1 MRPNS
6 KSCRSSDAGWAFRAT
21 NAQVFEALARC
32 EHGASLREYFG
43 TQAHEEL
50 SGLAATARLAAAA
63 GRRGRLKA
71 RNRGSARHGSPR
83 SAVLIVPGMMGSR
96 LCEISGRGAA
106 KRPARTNAL
115 WMDPLRIAAG
125 DLGRLSL
132 TRKSSHSIRP
142 AGALLP
148 AYAKLKL
155 MLSIEGFEA
164 RYFAYDW
171 RLGIDRIGAAL
182 ASKIRAGGKPVS
194 LIAHSMGGLVARIA
208 AKELPKRLIKRLV
221 LLGTPNQG
229 AFAPVLALR
238 GTYPFVLRL
247 SRLDLEHSP
256 EDLASAVFCT
266 FPGLCQLLPAAPMAP
281 QIDLLDPRSWPDSGP
296 KPDAALLGRV
306 AEARARMAAPDE
318 RMAHIVGVNR
328 ETVVSVCRTPA
339 GFEYC
344 SSRNGDGTVP
354 VSLAMLPALETYF
367 ADEGHGELANN
378 PSVIAAIVALLRG
391 EGGGGLPQRFTPS
404 TEPLTRFDDAQLRCS
419 AEVAKIDWRR
429 LDSAQREAVLAEL
442 DGGRPGTSA
451 ESLA

>member
-1 MRPNS
+1 MRPS
-6 KSCRSSDAGWAFRAT
+6 TSTRRDSDAGWAFRAT
-21 NAQVFEALARC
+21 NAQVFEALARGD
-32 EHGASLREYFG
+32 HGASLREYFG
-43 TQAHEEL
+43 TQAYEEL
-50 SGLAATARLAAAA
+50 SALSAAARS
-63 GRRGRLKA
+63 GRKRA
-71 RNRGSARHGSPR
+71 RQGGSSRR
-83 SAVLIVPGMMGSR
+83 SRVLIVPGMMGSR
-96 LCEISGRGAA
+96 LCEVPGRGSAI
-106 KRPARTNAL
+106 RPARAKPL
-115 WMDPLRIAAG
+115 WVDPLRIAAG
-125 DLGRLSL
+125 HLRRLSL
-132 TRKSSHSIRP
+132 PGTRSHPIRP

-155 MLSIEGFEA
+155 MLSIEGFDP

-171 RLGIDRIGAAL
+171 RLGIDKIGQAL

-208 AKELPKRLIKRLV
+208 AKQLPKRLIKRLV

-256 EDLASAVFCT
+256 EDLAAGVFCT
-266 FPGLCQLLPAAPMAP
+266 FPGLYQLLPAAPIAA
-281 QIDLLDPRSWPDSGP
+281 QIDLLDPGSWPDSGP
-296 KPDAALLGRV
+296 KPDPELLGRV
-306 AEARARMAAPDE
+306 AEARARMASPDA

-328 ETVVSVCRTPA
+328 ETVVSVQRTTA
-339 GFEYC
+339 GFEYG
-344 SSRNGDGTVP
+344 SSLNGDGTVP

-378 PSVIAAIVALLRG
+378 PSVIAAIMALLRG
-391 EGGGGLPQRFTPS
+391 EGGCALPRRFTPS
-404 TEPLTRFDDAQLRCS
+404 TEPLTRFDDAQLRS
-419 AEVAKIDWRR
+419 AEVDKIDWRR

-451 ESLA
+451 QSLA